1 MRLVGFCSE
10 DVLAMHG
17 PLNVKS
23 CKLLLVRV
31 EVGGNGLRNVS
42 FDVRIRSSELEVFL
56 MVVDNESVLIR
67 NVRFSQRYR

>member
-1 MRLVGFCSE
+1 
-10 DVLAMHG
+10 MHG